1 MVPPARVTIGVMGSG
16 SDEFDD
22 VAKPLGKL
30 LANLQVN
37 LPTGAGIALPGGPG
51 TASEVELAVRYQK
64 PIPAFSPNEA
74 LVSAFHPGVR
84 RAR

>member
-30 LANLQVN
+30 LANLWVN
-37 LPTGAGIALPGGPG
+37 LPTGAGGG
-51 TASEVELAVRYQK
+51 
-64 PIPAFSPNEA
+64 
-74 LVSAFHPGVR
+74 
-84 RAR
+84 